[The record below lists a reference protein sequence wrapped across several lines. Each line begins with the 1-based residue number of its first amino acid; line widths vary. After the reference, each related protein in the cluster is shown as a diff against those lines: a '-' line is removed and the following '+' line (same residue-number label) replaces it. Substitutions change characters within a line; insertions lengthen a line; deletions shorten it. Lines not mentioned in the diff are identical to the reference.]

1 MRTLKIWKKEYSADE
16 VLKEVAELSKK
27 EMIEKDKEYLKKM
40 ESIDEI
46 FPMLEPDHSFLEFAQ
61 EYDKKAKKQK
71 VTEKR
76 KRILQIAAVFL
87 VCITTMTAIAVETSE
102 AFRVRF
108 YSLFSNE
115 TDGAVA
121 LLTER
126 EQDLIGEWENYWYP
140 TYVPDGF
147 QMVAAD
153 KRDNKSAIVFESNDG
168 KISFRIME
176 FSFNVAISH
185 DTDTNTVEEVRVG
198 YYKGYLFEDVQNQN
212 IDVYWLT
219 DDRQMVVSMAGE
231 MNKET
236 VLKIAEELEFRKEK
250 KEKK

>member
-1 MRTLKIWKKEYSADE
+1 MGSFKIWKKEYSADE
-16 VLKEVAELSKK
+16 VLKEVAKLSK
-27 EMIEKDKEYLKKM
+27 EEIVEENKEYLKKT
-40 ESIDEI
+40 ESIDEM
-46 FPMLEPDHSFLEFAQ
+46 FPMLEPDQSFLAFARA
-61 EYDKKAKKQK
+61 YDRKANKRK

-76 KRILQIAAVFL
+76 KRILQVAAVFL

-108 YSLFSNE
+108 YSLFTNE
-115 TDGAVA
+115 TDGSVT

-126 EQDLIGEWENYWYP
+126 EQEIIGEWEDYWYP

-147 QMVAAD
+147 QMVAAE
-153 KRDNKSAIVFESNDG
+153 KRDNESVIVFESNDR

-185 DTDTNTVEEVRVG
+185 DTDTNTVEEVRIG
-198 YYKGYLFEDVQNQN
+198 YYKGYLFEDVQNQS

-219 DDRQMVVSMAGE
+219 DDKQLVVAATGE
-231 MNKET
+231 MDKET
-236 VLKIAEELEFRKEK
+236 VIKIAESLEYRRGK
-250 KEKK
+250 K

>member
-1 MRTLKIWKKEYSADE
+1 MGSFKIWKKEYSADE
-16 VLKEVAELSKK
+16 VLKEVAKLSK
-27 EMIEKDKEYLKKM
+27 EEIVEENKEYLKKT

-46 FPMLEPDHSFLEFAQ
+46 FSMLEPDQSFLAFARA
-61 EYDKKAKKQK
+61 YDRKANKRK

-76 KRILQIAAVFL
+76 KRILQVAAVFL

-108 YSLFSNE
+108 YSLFTNE
-115 TDGAVA
+115 TDGSVT

-126 EQDLIGEWENYWYP
+126 EQEIIGEWEDYWYP
-140 TYVPDGF
+140 TYVPNGF
-147 QMVAAD
+147 QMVAAE
-153 KRDNKSAIVFESNDG
+153 KRDNESVIFFESNDR

-185 DTDTNTVEEVRVG
+185 DTDTNTVEEVRIG
-198 YYKGYLFEDVQNQN
+198 YYKGYLFEDVQNQS

-219 DDRQMVVSMAGE
+219 DDKQLVVAATGE
-231 MNKET
+231 MDKET
-236 VLKIAEELEFRKEK
+236 VIKIAEGLEFTKEK
-250 KEKK
+250 K

>member
-1 MRTLKIWKKEYSADE
+1 MGSFKIWKKEYSADE
-16 VLKEVAELSKK
+16 VLKEVAKLSK
-27 EMIEKDKEYLKKM
+27 EEIVEENKEYLKKT

-46 FPMLEPDHSFLEFAQ
+46 FPMLEPDQSFLAFARA
-61 EYDKKAKKQK
+61 YDRKANKRK

-76 KRILQIAAVFL
+76 KRILQVAAVFL

-108 YSLFSNE
+108 YSLFTNE
-115 TDGAVA
+115 TDGSVT

-126 EQDLIGEWENYWYP
+126 EQEIIGEWEDYWYP
-140 TYVPDGF
+140 TYVPNGF
-147 QMVAAD
+147 QMVAAE
-153 KRDNKSAIVFESNDG
+153 KRDNESVIVFESNDR

-185 DTDTNTVEEVRVG
+185 DTDTNTVEEVRIG
-198 YYKGYLFEDVQNQN
+198 YYKGYLFEDVQNQS

-219 DDRQMVVSMAGE
+219 DDKQLVVAATGE
-231 MNKET
+231 MDKET
-236 VLKIAEELEFRKEK
+236 VIKIAESLEYRRGK
-250 KEKK
+250 K